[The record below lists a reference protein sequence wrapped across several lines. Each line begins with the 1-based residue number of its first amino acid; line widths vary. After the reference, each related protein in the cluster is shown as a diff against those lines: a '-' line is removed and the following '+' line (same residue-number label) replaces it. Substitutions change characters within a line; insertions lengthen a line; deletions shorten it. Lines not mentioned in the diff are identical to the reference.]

1 VSVSTSWLAKVN
13 VSITTTVIQPQS
25 FNNCMIIGVFNTA
38 PASWIPFS
46 SYTHTYTDLITIQTD
61 FAPVLSNVVAAGDTH
76 QANNLQH
83 FLDTCSAFFSQRLTP
98 NILQVGRIPIQ
109 FANVN
114 YSLAMQNIINANND
128 FYGFTICDMILEN
141 KYSRCIVQVTTTSAV
156 LLKAGVQLLGD
167 TTTTDPYFL
176 AQDFYI
182 PVAGIFEVPF
192 FSRDGLTAIAAH
204 NFTGLVGFYPA
215 VSVVDNAVAATNNL
229 SGIMTPTTG
238 LTTMMAGL
246 RADNNLKYLF
256 LPSNDPVVAREVQTD
271 FGGSNSILILEH
283 SQHFQFYSAVTRPS
297 IHGAFLAEY
306 FTDLFKT
313 GIGLKCLSSTQ
324 LKGQPTDPLVTTTT
338 IGQPDTTS
346 GYANLTG
353 WNNNIYALF
362 GTSLALLQYGHA
374 TSSTPTTRI
383 YLDQVVGA
391 DYLQV
396 VTQADLTNLLVT
408 SQITGSLPFSDTGI
422 QQILSTVKSSAQKL
436 VDLQVI
442 QPFQNSDFVYKTYR
456 EVSLADITNRIYQD
470 LTFNATFLSRIHRVA
485 LNVNLGL

>member
-1 VSVSTSWLAKVN
+1 
-13 VSITTTVIQPQS
+13 
-25 FNNCMIIGVFNTA
+25 
-38 PASWIPFS
+38 
-46 SYTHTYTDLITIQTD
+46 
-61 FAPVLSNVVAAGDTH
+61 
-76 QANNLQH
+76 
-83 FLDTCSAFFSQRLTP
+83 
-98 NILQVGRIPIQ
+98 
-109 FANVN
+109 
-114 YSLAMQNIINANND
+114 MQNIISKNND

-141 KYSRCIVQVTTTSAV
+141 EYSRVIALITTTSAV
-156 LLKAGVQLLGD
+156 LLRADTQLSGGV
-167 TTTTDPYFL
+167 TTTAPYFI

-182 PVAGIFEVPF
+182 PTAGTYRVPF
-192 FSRDGLTAIAAH
+192 FSRDGITAVPAH
-204 NFTGLVGFYPA
+204 NFDGLVGSFPEI
-215 VSVVDNAVAATNNL
+215 SQVDNLLAATNHL

-238 LTTMMAGL
+238 LTSMLAAL

-256 LPSNDPVVAREVQTD
+256 LPANDPVVAREVQTA

-283 SQHFQFYSAVTRPS
+283 SQHFQFYSASVRPS

-313 GIGLKCLSSTQ
+313 GVGLKCLSSTQ
-324 LKGQPTDPLVTTTT
+324 LKGQPTDPFVTTTT

-346 GYANLTG
+346 GFANLTG

-396 VTQADLTNLLVT
+396 VTQADLTNLLVN
-408 SQITGSLPFSDTGI
+408 SQITGSLPFNDTGI
-422 QQILSTVKSSAQKL
+422 QQILSTVKGSAQKL

-456 EVSLADITNRIYQD
+456 EVSLADITNRVYQD
-470 LTFNATFLSRIHRVA
+470 LTFNATFLSRIHRVS
-485 LNVNLGL
+485 LTVNLGL

>member
-1 VSVSTSWLAKVN
+1 
-13 VSITTTVIQPQS
+13 
-25 FNNCMIIGVFNTA
+25 MIIGVFESFPSTWF
-38 PASWIPFS
+38 PYS
-46 SYTHTYTDLITIQTD
+46 SFTHTYTDLATILTD
-61 FAPVLSNVVAAGDTH
+61 FAPVLSTVVAAGDTL
-76 QANNLQH
+76 QANNIQH
-83 FLDTCSAFFSQRLTP
+83 FLDTCTAFFSQRLTP

-141 KYSRCIVQVTTTSAV
+141 KYSRVIALVTTTSAV
-156 LLKAGVQLLGD
+156 LLKAGTNLLGEV
-167 TTTTDPYFL
+167 TTTSPYFL

-182 PVAGIFEVPF
+182 PEAGTYKVPF
-192 FSRDGLTAIAAH
+192 FSRDGLTAVPAH
-204 NFTGLVGFYPA
+204 NFTGLGGVYPE
-215 VSVVDNAVAATNNL
+215 VSTVDNALAGTNNI
-229 SGIMTPTTG
+229 SGVMTPTTG

-256 LPSNDPVVAREVQTD
+256 LPANDPTVAREIQTEL
-271 FGGSNSILILEH
+271 GGSNSILILEH
-283 SQHFQFYSAVTRPS
+283 SQHFQFYSAAKRPS

-324 LKGQPTDPLVTTTT
+324 LKGQPTDPFVTTTT
-338 IGQPDTTS
+338 IGQPETTS
-346 GYANLTG
+346 GFANLTG

-422 QQILSTVKSSAQKL
+422 QQILSTIKSSAQKL

-485 LNVNLGL
+485 LTVNLGL